1 MIITNTEQ
9 NDFTQFVRILARGRN
24 ASRDLSQEE
33 AKQAMSLLLA
43 GKALPEQLG
52 AFFMLMRVKEETPEE
67 LAGFAQACTPLWQ
80 DLKADIIWPSYAG
93 KRRQPLWYL
102 LSIQL
107 LRDAGYSILMHGSH
121 SHTADRQFSADLCES
136 FDISIANSLESAG
149 NSIAQEGISYLPC
162 NVLHPEFQNWLMT
175 KQTLGLRS
183 PMNTLFR
190 LISPANSA
198 GVQSVFHP
206 NYGKTHQAAC
216 DIIGKEALI
225 MKGEGG
231 EFEINP
237 ERTTKCIFTHRNEIE
252 KVAGLQ
258 SHFDNKQSAPNRQ
271 ALIDLWRDETDEYGL
286 HATLRTTAVV
296 LMLKDK
302 SLSFDGALLK
312 ANQLWQKRN
321 RLEFCANTP

>member
-1 MIITNTEQ
+1 MIITNTEH
-9 NDFTQFVRILARGRN
+9 NEFTQFVRILARGRN
-24 ASRDLSQEE
+24 ASRDMSQEE
-33 AKQAMSLLLA
+33 AKHAMSLLLA

-52 AFFMLMRVKEETPEE
+52 AFFMLMRVKEESPEE

-102 LSIQL
+102 LSMQL
-107 LRDAGYSILMHGSH
+107 IKDAGYSILIHGSH
-121 SHTADRQFSADLCES
+121 SHTVGRQYTADFTTDFNIHLAGDHQQADKLLH
-136 FDISIANSLESAG
+136 DKQIT
-149 NSIAQEGISYLPC
+149 YLPC
-162 NVLHPEFQNWLMT
+162 DVLHPEFQTWLMT
-175 KQTLGLRS
+175 KHTLGLRS
-183 PMNTLFR
+183 PMNTLLR
-190 LISPANSA
+190 LIAPEGSA

-216 DIIGKEALI
+216 KLIGKEALI

-237 ERTTKCIFTHRNEIE
+237 ERTTQCIFTHRDEIE
-252 KVAGLQ
+252 KIPGIQ
-258 SHFDNKQSAPNRQ
+258 SHFDGKHSSPNKQ
-271 ALIDLWRDETDEYGL
+271 ALLDLWQNESDEYGL

-302 SLSFDGALLK
+302 SLSFELALSK
-312 ANQLWQKRN
+312 AKELWGKRN
-321 RLEFCANTP
+321 LLAFS

>member
-1 MIITNTEQ
+1 MIITNTEH

-24 ASRDLSQEE
+24 ASRDMSQEE
-33 AKQAMSLLLA
+33 AFEAMSLLLA

-52 AFFMLMRVKEETPEE
+52 AFFMLMRVKEESPAE

-107 LRDAGYSILMHGSH
+107 IKQAGYSVLIHGSH
-121 SHTADRQFSADLCES
+121 GHTEGRQYTTDLSES
-136 FDISIANSLESAG
+136 FGIQAAKDHKG
-149 NSIAQEGISYLPC
+149 AQDLINKEQVAYLPC
-162 NVLHPEFQNWLMT
+162 DILHPEFQTWLMT
-175 KQTLGLRS
+175 KHTLGLRS
-183 PMNTLFR
+183 PMNTLLR
-190 LISPANSA
+190 LIAPENCS

-216 DIIGKEALI
+216 ELIGKEALI

-237 ERTTKCIFTHRNEIE
+237 ERTTQCIFTNRNDIE
-252 KVAGLQ
+252 KVAGIQ
-258 SHFDNKQSAPNRQ
+258 SHFENKHTEPNKQ
-271 ALIDLWRDETDEYGL
+271 ALVDLWVDEKDEYGL
-286 HATLRTTAVV
+286 YATLRTTAVV
-296 LMLKDK
+296 LMMKDQ
-302 SLSFDGALLK
+302 SLSFDLALTK
-312 ANQLWQKRN
+312 ATHLWEGRDKSI
-321 RLEFCANTP
+321 FS

>member
-1 MIITNTEQ
+1 MIITNTEH
-9 NDFTQFVRILARGRN
+9 NEFTQYVRILARGRN
-24 ASRDLSQEE
+24 ASRDMSQEE
-33 AKQAMSLLLA
+33 ARHAMSLLLD

-52 AFFMLMRVKEETPEE
+52 AFFMLMRVKEESPEE

-102 LSIQL
+102 LAMQL
-107 LRDAGYSILMHGSH
+107 IKDAGYSILIHGSH
-121 SHTADRQFSADLCES
+121 SHTADRQYSSDLCEDFAINVAS
-136 FDISIANSLESAG
+136 SHNDAEALIK
-149 NSIAQEGISYLPC
+149 QEGIAYLPC
-162 NVLHPEFQNWLMT
+162 DQLHPEFQTWLMT
-175 KQTLGLRS
+175 KHTLGLRS
-183 PMNTLFR
+183 PMNTLLR
-190 LISPANSA
+190 LIAPQDST

-216 DIIGKEALI
+216 QLIGKEALI

-237 ERTTKCIFTHRNEIE
+237 ERTTQCIFTHRADVE
-252 KVAGLQ
+252 KVPGIQ
-258 SHFDNKQSAPNRQ
+258 SHFDQKHTVPSKQ
-271 ALIDLWRDETDEYGL
+271 ALIDLWQSENDEYGL

-302 SLSFDGALLK
+302 SLSFELALNK
-312 ANQLWQKRN
+312 ANTLWEKRN
-321 RLEFCANTP
+321 LSAFS

>member
-1 MIITNTEQ
+1 MIITNTEH

-24 ASRDLSQEE
+24 ASRDMSQAE
-33 AKQAMSLLLA
+33 AKHAMELLLA

-52 AFFMLMRVKEETPEE
+52 AFFMLMRVKEESPEE

-102 LSIQL
+102 LAMQL
-107 LRDAGYSILMHGSH
+107 IKDAGYSILIHGSH
-121 SHTADRQFSADLCES
+121 SHTVDRQYSADLCPD
-136 FDISIANSLESAG
+136 FDIQIATSHQGAESILNQQQ
-149 NSIAQEGISYLPC
+149 IAYLPC
-162 NVLHPEFQNWLMT
+162 DILHPEFQTWLMT
-175 KQTLGLRS
+175 KHTLGLRS
-183 PMNTLFR
+183 PMNTLLR
-190 LISPANSA
+190 LIAPENCS

-216 DIIGKEALI
+216 DLIGKEALI

-237 ERTTKCIFTHRNEIE
+237 ERTTQCIFTHRDEVE
-252 KVAGLQ
+252 KVAGIQ
-258 SHFDNKQSAPNRQ
+258 SHFEGKNTQPNKQ
-271 ALIDLWRDETDEYGL
+271 ALIDLWRNENDEYGL
-286 HATLRTTAVV
+286 HATLRTAAVV

-302 SLSFDGALLK
+302 ALSFELALSK
-312 ANQLWQKRN
+312 ANDLWRKRD
-321 RLEFCANTP
+321 LSLFS

>member
-1 MIITNTEQ
+1 MIITNTEH

-24 ASRDLSQEE
+24 ASRDMSQEE
-33 AKQAMSLLLA
+33 ARQAMELLLA

-80 DLKADIIWPSYAG
+80 DLNADIIWPSYAG

-102 LSIQL
+102 LSMQL
-107 LRDAGYSILMHGSH
+107 IKDAGYSILIHGSH
-121 SHTADRQFSADLCES
+121 SHTQDRQFSTDLCEG
-136 FDISIANSLESAG
+136 FDINIATSHQTASSLLSQEQ
-149 NSIAQEGISYLPC
+149 IAYLPC
-162 NVLHPEFQNWLMT
+162 DVLHPEFQNWLMT
-175 KQTLGLRS
+175 KHTLGLRS
-183 PMNTLFR
+183 PMNTLLR
-190 LISPANSA
+190 LIAPQYST

-216 DIIGKEALI
+216 ALIGKEALI

-237 ERTTKCIFTHRNEIE
+237 ERTTQCIFTHREEIE
-252 KVAGLQ
+252 KVPGLQ
-258 SHFDNKQSAPNRQ
+258 SHFEGKHLEPNRQ
-271 ALIDLWRDETDEYGL
+271 GLIDLWRDEKDEYGL

-302 SLSFDGALLK
+302 GLSFDQALNK
-312 ANQLWQKRN
+312 ANDLWEKRN
-321 RLEFCANTP
+321 KQQFS

>member
-9 NDFTQFVRILARGRN
+9 NEFTQFVRILARGRN
-24 ASRDLSQEE
+24 ASRNLSQDE
-33 AKQAMSLLLA
+33 AKQAMSLLLS

-107 LRDAGYSILMHGSH
+107 LRDAGYSILIHGSH
-121 SHTADRQFSADLCES
+121 SHTADRQFSADLCED
-136 FDISIANSLESAG
+136 FNINIADNLDSAS
-149 NSIAQEGISYLPC
+149 NLLAQDSVSYLPC
-162 NVLHPEFQNWLMT
+162 NVLHPEFQSWLMT

-190 LISPANSA
+190 LIAPEGSC

-206 NYGKTHQAAC
+206 NYGKVHQDAC
-216 DIIGKEALI
+216 NIIGKEALI

-237 ERTTKCIFTHRNEIE
+237 ERTTQCIFTHRNENE
-252 KVAGLQ
+252 KVTGIQ
-258 SHFDNKQSAPNRQ
+258 SHFDNKQSLPNKQ
-271 ALIDLWRDETDEYGL
+271 ALLDFWRDESDEYGL

-296 LMLKDK
+296 LMLKDR
-302 SLSFDGALLK
+302 SLEFDDALLK
-312 ANQLWQKRN
+312 ATQLWQQRN
-321 RLEFCANTP
+321 KQLFG

>member
-1 MIITNTEQ
+1 MIITQTKQ

-33 AKQAMSLLLA
+33 ARQSMSLLLK

-67 LAGFAQACTPLWQ
+67 LAGFAQACIPLWE

-102 LSIQL
+102 LSMQL
-107 LRDAGYSILMHGSH
+107 VKDAGYSILIHGSQ
-121 SHTADRQFSADLCES
+121 SHTENRQFSADLCES
-136 FDISIANSLESAG
+136 FDIQIANNHQNASNLLS
-149 NSIAQEGISYLPC
+149 QDGITYLPC
-162 NVLHPEFQNWLMT
+162 NVLHREFQSWLMT

-190 LISPANSA
+190 LMAPANST

-206 NYGKTHQAAC
+206 NYGKIHQDAC
-216 DIIGKEALI
+216 KILGKEALI

-237 ERTTKCIFTHRNEIE
+237 ERTTQCIFTHRESIE
-252 KVAGLQ
+252 KVPSLK
-258 SHFDNKQSAPNRQ
+258 SHFDNKHSEPSRQS
-271 ALIDLWRDETDEYGL
+271 LIDLWRNENNEYGL
-286 HATLRTTAVV
+286 HATLRTAAVV

-302 SLSFDGALLK
+302 SLSFQAALLK
-312 ANQLWQKRN
+312 ANELWQRRN
-321 RLEFCANTP
+321 KLQFS

>member
-1 MIITNTEQ
+1 MIITNTEH

-24 ASRDLSQEE
+24 ASRDMSQEE
-33 AKQAMSLLLA
+33 AKQAMELLLA

-80 DLKADIIWPSYAG
+80 DVSADIIWPSYAG

-102 LSIQL
+102 LSMQL
-107 LRDAGYSILMHGSH
+107 IKDAGYSILIHGSH
-121 SHTADRQFSADLCES
+121 SHTQDRQFSADLCED
-136 FDISIANSLESAG
+136 FDINIATSHNNASELLQQQQ
-149 NSIAQEGISYLPC
+149 IAYLPC
-162 NVLHPEFQNWLMT
+162 DVLHPEFQSWLMT
-175 KQTLGLRS
+175 KHTLGLRS
-183 PMNTLFR
+183 PMNTLLR
-190 LISPANSA
+190 LIAPQGSA

-216 DIIGKEALI
+216 ALIGKEALI

-231 EFEINP
+231 EFEVNP
-237 ERTTKCIFTHRNEIE
+237 ERTTQCIFTHRDEIE
-252 KVAGLQ
+252 KVSGLQ
-258 SHFDNKQSAPNRQ
+258 SHFDGKHSEPSKQ
-271 ALIDLWRDETDEYGL
+271 ALLNLWRDENDEYGL

-302 SLSFDGALLK
+302 ALRFEQALNR
-312 ANQLWQKRN
+312 ANELWQKRN
-321 RLEFCANTP
+321 KQQFS

>member
-1 MIITNTEQ
+1 MIITNTEH
-9 NDFTQFVRILARGRN
+9 NEFTQFVRILARGRN
-24 ASRDLSQEE
+24 ASRDMSQEE
-33 AKQAMSLLLA
+33 AKHAMSLLLA

-52 AFFMLMRVKEETPEE
+52 AFFMLMRVKEESPEE

-102 LSIQL
+102 LAMQL
-107 LRDAGYSILMHGSH
+107 IKDAGYSILIHGTH
-121 SHTADRQFSADLCES
+121 SHTPDRQFSADLSEDFAIKTAS
-136 FDISIANSLESAG
+136 SHDNAQSLLQ
-149 NSIAQEGISYLPC
+149 QEGIAYLPC
-162 NVLHPEFQNWLMT
+162 DLLHPEFQNWLMT
-175 KQTLGLRS
+175 KHTLGLRS
-183 PMNTLFR
+183 PMNTLLR
-190 LISPANSA
+190 LITPADSA

-216 DIIGKEALI
+216 ALIGKEALI

-237 ERTTKCIFTHRNEIE
+237 ERTTQCIFTHRDEVE
-252 KVAGLQ
+252 KVAGIQ
-258 SHFDNKQSAPNRQ
+258 SHFEGKHSEPSKQ
-271 ALIDLWRDETDEYGL
+271 ALLDLWQNESDEYGL

-302 SLSFDGALLK
+302 ALSFELALTK
-312 ANQLWQKRN
+312 AKDLWQKRN
-321 RLEFCANTP
+321 TLAFN